1 MKNKDRRKTRKGG
14 EKEVEEEDEEEE
26 KDEEE
31 EEEEEKEEDEDESF
45 LQKIERNLKEETSE
59 IDENKLY
66 NIIFDIVKYLSY
78 HDVREMRDILD
89 ELSENTMIEE
99 EVEELKKLIPTFLD
113 NMYTDISP
121 IKIIINEIENRDKNI
136 PKTLL
141 LRFMILLKEFR
152 RNHIR
157 VTDIANMMNRALSHP
172 NPKEVSDTVERLLR
186 GRLISHEQF
195 TKLRD
200 MIDELDM
207 KKLIEIVA
215 SEKIGRGIDFL
226 PRKTK
231 DLKKKLYDWAIS
243 YSDKPQPDL
252 KSKIIALLDE
262 LRFRK
267 ALTEGK
273 YNDILKDMN

>member
-1 MKNKDRRKTRKGG
+1 
-14 EKEVEEEDEEEE
+14 
-26 KDEEE
+26 
-31 EEEEEKEEDEDESF
+31 
-45 LQKIERNLKEETSE
+45 
-59 IDENKLY
+59 
-66 NIIFDIVKYLSY
+66 
-78 HDVREMRDILD
+78 MRDILD
-89 ELSENTMIEE
+89 ELSENTMIEVE
-99 EVEELKKLIPTFLD
+99 KEVEELKKLIPTFLD

-121 IKIIINEIENRDKNI
+121 IEKIINRIETLDKNI

-172 NPKEVSDTVERLLR
+172 NPKEVSDTLERLLR
-186 GRLISHEQF
+186 DKLISHEQF

-207 KKLIEIVA
+207 KKLIEIVV
-215 SEKIGRGIDFL
+215 SEKVGRGIDFL

-231 DLKKKLYDWAIS
+231 DLKKKLYDWTIS
-243 YSDKPQPDL
+243 CSDGQQPDL
-252 KSKIIALLDE
+252 KNKIIALLDE

-267 ALTEGK
+267 AISKQK